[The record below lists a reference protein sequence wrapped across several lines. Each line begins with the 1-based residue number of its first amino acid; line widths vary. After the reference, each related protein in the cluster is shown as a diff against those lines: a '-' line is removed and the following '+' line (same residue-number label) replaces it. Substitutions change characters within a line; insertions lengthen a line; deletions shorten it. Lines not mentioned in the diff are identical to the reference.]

1 MQDTVKTAGETA
13 KPTNPF
19 EEEIRALN
27 AERDL
32 KVAEIN
38 REITK
43 AQDLNAGLRQLIRD
57 NQTRLQEL
65 HERKDHIRMYYKRR
79 VAAVYD
85 RSQDWYFDPMRNSIC
100 RRLGAFFEL
109 HGDVRELW
117 KQEQDAI
124 NELIRNREE
133 AAGQEGGAA

>member
-19 EEEIRALN
+19 DEEIRALN

-38 REITK
+38 REIAK
-43 AQDLNAGLRQLIRD
+43 AQDLNHELKQLIRA

-65 HERKDHIRMYYKRR
+65 GERKDRIRLDYKRR

-85 RSQDWYFDPMRNSIC
+85 RSQDWYFDPTRNSLC

-124 NELIRNREE
+124 NEFIRNRE
-133 AAGQEGGAA
+133 AAGQEGGGL